1 MPLRSPSPGSRA
13 GGRSPERAAGRQ
25 TASVTKPPANY
36 VKAESWLLLMH
47 QIPPKPGYLRV
58 KIWRRLQALGAV
70 AIKNSVYALPN
81 TDETREDFEWV
92 LREIV
97 KEGGEATLCEAR
109 LVEGLSDEQV
119 QRSFDAARDADY
131 TEIADA
137 ARKLEAELPR
147 GAVPENRRSQVEAEV
162 ARLRR
167 RLTEVAR
174 IDFFAA
180 PGRDAAEGRV
190 SGLEARLRPPGPA
203 TGKREKGGHGG
214 VAALRG
220 RVWVTRK
227 GIHVDRIASAWLI
240 RRFIDADARFKFVPA
255 KGYKPEAQ
263 ELRFDMFEAEFTHE
277 GDLCTF
283 EVLVSRLGLDDRAL
297 VPIAEIVHDIDL
309 KDSKFDRPET
319 PGVDR
324 LIAGIAMGHRDDESR
339 LERGS
344 AMFDDLYEYFS
355 RKRG

>member
-1 MPLRSPSPGSRA
+1 
-13 GGRSPERAAGRQ
+13 
-25 TASVTKPPANY
+25 
-36 VKAESWLLLMH
+36 MH

-81 TDETREDFEWV
+81 TDDAREDFEWV

-97 KEGGEATLCEAR
+97 KQGGEATLCEAR
-109 LVEGLSDEQV
+109 LIDGLSDEEV
-119 QRSFDAARDADY
+119 QRSFHAARDSDY
-131 TEIADA
+131 AEIAEA
-137 ARKLEAELPR
+137 ARKLHSELPR
-147 GAVPENRRSQVEAEV
+147 GAVPEDRRSQVETDV
-162 ARLRR
+162 VRLRR

-180 PGRDAAEGRV
+180 PGREAAEGRV
-190 SGLEARLRPPGPA
+190 SGLEAQLRPPGA
-203 TGKREKGGHGG
+203 GRAAKGRHGG
-214 VAALRG
+214 VDDLRG

-227 GIHVDRIASAWLI
+227 GIYIDRIASAWLI
-240 RRFIDADARFKFVPA
+240 RRFVDADARFKFVPA
-255 KGYKPEAQ
+255 KGYTPEAK
-263 ELRFDMFEAEFTHE
+263 ELRFDMFEAEFTHD

-319 PGVDR
+319 SGIDR

-344 AMFDDLYEYFS
+344 AVFDDLYEYFR
-355 RKRG
+355 RKRE